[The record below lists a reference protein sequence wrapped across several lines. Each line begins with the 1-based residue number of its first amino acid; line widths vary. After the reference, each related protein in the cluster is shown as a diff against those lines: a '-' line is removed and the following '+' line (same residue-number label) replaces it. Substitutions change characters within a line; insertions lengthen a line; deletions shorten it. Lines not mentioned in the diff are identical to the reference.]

1 MRVHPMAGALLR
13 AIVVLIIA
21 LLTMRAPQGV
31 EETNECRDASDY
43 FGGAVFVVGLRRA
56 RRALHAAI
64 LAPIA
69 AIKAMRATH
78 PLLRPT
84 RGVLLHGPPGTGK
97 TLLGRWVAMR
107 LDGAFVAVTPDS
119 VQCRWYG
126 ETPRR
131 VRELF
136 RTARARAPCVLFFD
150 EIDGMLRSRSSGEMG
165 VEREFKTTMLSEM
178 SRAEDDDGPIV
189 VLMGATNRPDDVDAA
204 VLRRLP
210 LHVHVPLPGAR
221 ARTRMLGRHLLWSE
235 SGASPSARA
244 GLEWF
249 AGVSEGLACS
259 DIHEVARAAVRLA
272 HERRACGGVSVDERD
287 VRDATRTVSVRSAT
301 SVRSSV
307 AECRWK

>member
-1 MRVHPMAGALLR
+1 MRIHPMAGALLR
-13 AIVVLIIA
+13 ALVVLIVA
-21 LLTMRAPQGV
+21 LLTMRSPPGSAPDSV
-31 EETNECRDASDY
+31 ACDASDASDY
-43 FGGAVFVVGLRRA
+43 FGNSVFVVGLRRA
-56 RRALHAAI
+56 RRALHGAI

-69 AIKAMRATH
+69 AIQAMRATH

-221 ARTRMLGRHLLWSE
+221 ARTRMLARHLRWTV
-235 SGASPSARA
+235 SG
-244 GLEWF
+244 GLDWF
-249 AGVSEGLACS
+249 AGVSEGLTCS

-287 VRDATRTVSVRSAT
+287 VRDATSTVAVRT
-301 SVRSSV
+301 SVRPS
-307 AECRWK
+307 AGWL

>member
-13 AIVVLIIA
+13 ALVVLIVA
-21 LLTMRAPQGV
+21 LLTMRSPHGVGPSGLSGLSGPSDPSDSAP
-31 EETNECRDASDY
+31 DASDY
-43 FGGAVFVVGLRRA
+43 FGNNVFVVGLRRA
-56 RRALHAAI
+56 RRALHGAI

-69 AIKAMRATH
+69 AIQAMRATH

-136 RTARARAPCVLFFD
+136 RTARARAPGVLFFD

-221 ARTRMLGRHLLWSE
+221 ARTRMLGRHLRLAE
-235 SGASPSARA
+235 SGA
-244 GLEWF
+244 GLDWF
-249 AGVSEGLACS
+249 AGVSEGLTCS

-287 VRDATRTVSVRSAT
+287 VLDATRTVAA
-301 SVRSSV
+301 V
-307 AECRWK
+307 AESRQ